1 MPVVYQRSC
10 VDNRVRLPLTRP
22 LRSLETSVEH
32 SSNGPAEYY
41 FFLGDLPNQ
50 LFYCSC
56 ADSRQTESCRQPSSI
71 RQHRRTGASSS
82 SQGCQSSRSEG
93 HLVVGG
99 YKYTSAAEAAVA
111 GRGATGVAKR
121 RASGGVRRGRPSGVG
136 SEPPLHWTEG
146 ATLRCRI
153 LVGWLVTHLAIRWQP
168 RGQTYGSDL
177 RVLPSRNTS
186 AS

>member
-111 GRGATGVAKR
+111 GGGATGVAKR

-136 SEPPLHWTEG
+136 SEPPLPP
-146 ATLRCRI
+146 ALDRRCDSSLSHLGR
-153 LVGWLVTHLAIRWQP
+153 LVGDSP
-168 RGQTYGSDL
+168 RHQMAASGSDL
-177 RVLPSRNTS
+177 RVRLTS
-186 AS
+186 PPVS